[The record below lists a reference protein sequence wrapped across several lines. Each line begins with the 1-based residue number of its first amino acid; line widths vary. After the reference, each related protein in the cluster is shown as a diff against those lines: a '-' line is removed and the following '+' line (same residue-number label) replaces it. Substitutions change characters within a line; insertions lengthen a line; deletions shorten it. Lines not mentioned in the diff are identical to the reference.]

1 MTATDRVDWVDYA
14 KGFCIV
20 FVVMMHATLGVE
32 KAAGEVGWMHAVIE
46 FARPFRMPD
55 FFLIAGLF
63 LARVID
69 RNWSTYLDRK
79 LVHFAYFYVL
89 WVTIQFAVKAP
100 FLAAEAGWA
109 DALALYLIAFVNPF
123 GTLWFIYLLP
133 VFFIV
138 TKLTRDVPWPIV
150 WGVAAVLQ
158 ILPIDVGWYVVDQF
172 AERFVFF
179 YTGYIFAEHIFGFAD
194 YAMSRI
200 GKALA
205 ILAVWGAVN
214 GVLVFNG
221 LSDLPV
227 VGLLLGL
234 FGAVAVV
241 TISALL
247 SKSDLM
253 APLRYCGEHSIVI
266 YLAFFLPMVAS
277 RVVLMKLGIVTD
289 VGTLAVLV
297 TAAGVVGPLMLYRL
311 VRGTSF
317 KWLFQRPRWAHLV
330 PPRHRFA
337 VQPAE

>member
-1 MTATDRVDWVDYA
+1 MLAGGRVDWVDYA

-69 RNWSTYLDRK
+69 RDWTTYLDRK

-89 WVTIQFAVKAP
+89 WVTIQFAFKAP
-100 FLAAEAGWA
+100 FLAAEIGATG
-109 DALALYLIAFVNPF
+109 ALSHYLIAFINPF

-138 TKLTRDVPWPIV
+138 TKLTRGVPWWIV
-150 WGVAAVLQ
+150 WSIAAFLQ
-158 ILPIDVGWYVVDQF
+158 VLPIDVGWYVIDEF

-179 YTGYIFAEHIFGFAD
+179 YTGYIFAERIFAFAE
-194 YAMSRI
+194 YAMARL
-200 GKALA
+200 GTALA

-214 GVLVFNG
+214 GALVFNG
-221 LSDLPV
+221 LSDLPLIS
-227 VGLLLGL
+227 LLLGL

-253 APLRYCGEHSIVI
+253 APLRYFGEHSIVI

-277 RVVLMKLGIVTD
+277 RIVLMKLGIVGD
-289 VGTLAVLV
+289 IGTLAALV
-297 TAAGVVGPLMLYRL
+297 TAAGVVGPLALCWL
-311 VRGTSF
+311 VRGTAI
-317 KWLFQRPRWAHLV
+317 KWLFERPSWAHLV
-330 PPRHRFA
+330 PRRRFA